1 MYLCHIQIILHMNSL
16 CNSIFFFLF
25 LCIFI
30 DWTPLSAQ
38 QSIDQKIAF
47 IMKDSILR
55 GASLGLFVADTKT
68 GKKVAAYDEDRMLI
82 PASTFKILTTAAALE
97 HLGPEFKF
105 KTELIIQGDIED
117 GTLRGNVVLKGY
129 GDPSLGSKAFKE
141 IPGMME
147 LQNQWIQALKA
158 KGIRRIEGDVLVDGS
173 YYSLPPEQP
182 TWSWMDL
189 GNYYA
194 SGAWGFNINDNL
206 YEVSFK
212 QSSIL
217 QDIPPIIKIE
227 PAVPDLLLVNEI
239 ITAGAGTGDNAYFY
253 GSPFQGKRF
262 IRGTIPAGKGVFTI
276 KGSLPDPEK
285 FMAFHFHKLISENGI
300 IISGIPLTHRELS
313 AESLNSKNESVLLTI
328 LSPPL
333 FRLVEVANKE
343 SNNLICEALLKQ
355 LAIRLKGGKYLYQG
369 PDVIREWL
377 RKLGVQD
384 KSFFIEDGSGLS
396 SKNAVST
403 KAMTELMIALRKKS
417 YFSYLEKSLAQVGK
431 EGTLR
436 STFLSLPTTAN
447 LIAKSGSLGRVR
459 CYTGYLKTQSGKE
472 LSFTVMFNQFSCSSS
487 DARKKIEAIVYE
499 LALL

>member
-1 MYLCHIQIILHMNSL
+1 MHMNSL
-16 CNSIFFFLF
+16 CNSIFFFVI
-25 LCIFI
+25 LCAL
-30 DWTPLSAQ
+30 TVLSPLSAQ
-38 QSIDQKIAF
+38 QSIDQKIAL
-47 IMKDSILR
+47 IMKDSLLR
-55 GASLGLFVADTKT
+55 GASTGMFVADVKT

-105 KTELIIQGDIED
+105 KTELIIQGEIED
-117 GTLRGNVVLKGY
+117 GILKGNVVLKGY

-141 IPGMME
+141 IPGMIE
-147 LQNQWIQALKA
+147 LQNQWIGALKS
-158 KGIRRIEGDVLVDGS
+158 KGIRKIEGNVIVDGS

-253 GSPFQGKRF
+253 GGPFQGKRF

-285 FMAFHFHKLISENGI
+285 FMAFNFHKVISENGI
-300 IISGIPLTHRELS
+300 IISGLPLTHRDLS
-313 AESLNSKNESVLLTI
+313 AESLNANIKAVLVTVE
-328 LSPPL
+328 SPPL
-333 FRLVEVANKE
+333 FRLIEVANKE

-377 RKLGVQD
+377 KKLGVSE
-384 KSFFIEDGSGLS
+384 KNFFIEDGSGLS
-396 SKNAVST
+396 SKNAVSA
-403 KAMTELMIALRKKS
+403 KAMTELMSVLRKKS
-417 YFSYLEKSLAQVGK
+417 YFGYLEKSLAQAGK

-436 STFLSLPTTAN
+436 STFLSLPPKAN
-447 LIAKSGSLGRVR
+447 VIAKSGSLGRVR
-459 CYTGYLKTQSGKE
+459 CYTGYLKTQTGRE
-472 LSFTVMFNQFSCSSS
+472 LSFTVMFNQFSCSSGE
-487 DARKKIEAIVYE
+487 ARKKIEAIVYE